1 MENDL
6 TEGETAFL
14 ADMVRLMDMEAGG
27 ELTAKASAEA
37 GFDQG

>member
-6 TEGETAFL
+6 TEEETAFL
-14 ADMVRLMDMEAGG
+14 ADMVRLMIWRRG
-27 ELTAKASAEA
+27 ELTAKASAET